1 MNDLTELRDK
11 APSYTVEELKVS
23 DLQVDHRVQR
33 EQLKSKRIEDMKRNF
48 NPNALGVIT
57 VSRRKDR
64 GLYIIDGWHRTE
76 TVRQLTDNV
85 GTVTCHVFEGLTVV
99 EEALMFLDLNFA
111 EKPNV
116 MDKFKVRLEAGDET
130 AVLIDN
136 MARAFDWRVKS
147 APGDGN
153 IQAIQTLERLNA
165 LSIKIEAEPNLVH
178 IVLLVVTKAWGHDR
192 FGTQAVVMEGLG
204 RLFAEHSSRINVTRL
219 IEKLKGFKGGP
230 RSLHGSATESAR
242 HRGIRVPMAVAD
254 IITEAY
260 NKGSYKD
267 KLPVWRHR

>member
-1 MNDLTELRDK
+1 MNDLTESTLHDK
-11 APSYTVEELKVS
+11 KYTVEELKVS

-33 EQLKSKRIEDMKRNF
+33 EQLKLKRIEDMKKNF
-48 NPNALGVIT
+48 NLNALGVIT
-57 VSRRKDR
+57 VSRRADR

-116 MDKFKVRLEAGDET
+116 MDKFRVRLEAGDET

-136 MARAFDWRVKS
+136 MVRAFDWRIKS
-147 APGDGN
+147 APSDGN
-153 IQAIQTLERLNA
+153 VQAIQTLERLNQ
-165 LSIKIEAEPNLVH
+165 LSLKIEAEPNLVH
-178 IVLLVVTKAWGHDR
+178 VVLMVITRAWGHDR
-192 FGTQAVVMEGLG
+192 FGAQAVVMEGIG
-204 RLFAEHSSRINVTRL
+204 RLFAEHSSRIDVARL
-219 IEKLKGFKGGP
+219 IEKLKSFKGGP
-230 RSLHGSATESAR
+230 RSLHTSATESAR
-242 HRGIRVPMAVAD
+242 LRGLRVPMAVAD

-260 NKGSYKD
+260 NKGPYKA